1 MANTYTQLHI
11 HVVFSVQNR
20 KPLLNK
26 EWREHIF
33 AYMGATL
40 KKHECQPLAING
52 VEDHVHIF
60 FGLNP
65 SKNLSDL
72 VKTIKSASTSFIK
85 EHYLPNQKFR
95 WQLGYAAFSHSHSA
109 VKKVVNY
116 IHNQEQHHAKKD
128 YETELIQMLELYE
141 VDYNP
146 KYLI

>member
-33 AYMGATL
+33 AYIGATL
-40 KKHECQPLAING
+40 KNNECQPLAING

-72 VKTIKSASTSFIK
+72 VKKIKFATTTYIK
-85 EHYLPNQKFR
+85 ENYLPQ
-95 WQLGYAAFSHSHSA
+95 
-109 VKKVVNY
+109 
-116 IHNQEQHHAKKD
+116 
-128 YETELIQMLELYE
+128 
-141 VDYNP
+141 
-146 KYLI
+146 